1 MNHLDGTKLC
11 TDKNARPFG
20 IFHRLKEISGTIYV
34 IFLNF
39 FSQALGNKILKDRIL
54 KRTQKFI
61 YFLST
66 KIKTASFE
74 TRSNKGNG
82 YQKQRCGP
90 GI

>member
-1 MNHLDGTKLC
+1 ML
-11 TDKNARPFG
+11 F
-20 IFHRLKEISGTIYV
+20 FY
-34 IFLNF
+34 F

-74 TRSNKGNG
+74 TRGNKGNG